1 MAAGCPAGWIA
12 VTALVR
18 IREIAAGGDGVGTL
32 EDGRTVFVP
41 RSAPGDLL
49 EVADLRLLKRY
60 ARARVGTIVEPGPHR
75 VEPRCRHYRDDA
87 CGGCQVQHLSP
98 EGQREARSRIVG
110 AALRRLAKRELP
122 DPEVEAAPSDWG
134 YRARITLHVQAGG
147 RRIGFHRA
155 DRPGEIF
162 DLRRCEIARPELQA
176 LWTAVRELRSMLPSG
191 LAHLALRVDREGG
204 LHLVLEPAT
213 TTAWSGASRLHEEL
227 GRKGVHA
234 TIWWDPP
241 GGAPRT
247 LAGASEAFPATV
259 FEQVHPAMGD
269 RVRAWAL
276 AQLGDVAGQHA
287 WDLYAGIGETTAAL
301 AAGGATV
308 ESIESDR
315 RAVAV
320 AERRGPVDGVLRHE
334 GKVEVMLPRLRSAD
348 VVVTNPPREG
358 MEPEAVRGIVAAAPA
373 RIAYIS
379 CDPATLARDLTRLGD
394 GFAVRQL
401 RAFDLFPQTA
411 HVETV
416 MILERT

>member
-1 MAAGCPAGWIA
+1 
-12 VTALVR
+12 VTAPVR

-49 EVADLRLLKRY
+49 ELTDLRLLKRY
-60 ARARVGTIVEPGPHR
+60 ARARIGKILEPGQDR
-75 VEPRCRHYRDDA
+75 VASRCGHYVDDS

-98 EGQREARSRIVG
+98 EGQRGARSRIVG
-110 AALRRLAKRELP
+110 AAIRRLAKRDLP

-134 YRARITLHVQAGG
+134 YRARITLHTQAGG

-176 LWTAVRELRSMLPSG
+176 LWTAVRELRSMLPAG
-191 LAHLALRVDREGG
+191 LSHLGLRVDREGG
-204 LHLVLEPAT
+204 LHLVLEPAD
-213 TTAWSGASRLHEEL
+213 TTAWSGAARLHGEL
-227 GRKGVHA
+227 VRKGVQA

-247 LAGASEAFPATV
+247 LAGATEAFPATV

-269 RVRAWAL
+269 RVRSWAL
-276 AQLGDVAGQHA
+276 GHLGDLSGRHA

-301 AAGGATV
+301 VAGGATV

-315 RAVAV
+315 RAVAL
-320 AERRGPVDGVLRHE
+320 AERRGPAVGVLRHE
-334 GKVEVMLPRLRSAD
+334 GKVEVMLPRLRPAD

-358 MEPEAVRGIVAAAPA
+358 MDEGAVSGIVASAPV

-379 CDPATLARDLTRLGD
+379 CDPATLARDLTRFGD
-394 GFAVRQL
+394 AYAVREL

-416 MILERT
+416 TILERT